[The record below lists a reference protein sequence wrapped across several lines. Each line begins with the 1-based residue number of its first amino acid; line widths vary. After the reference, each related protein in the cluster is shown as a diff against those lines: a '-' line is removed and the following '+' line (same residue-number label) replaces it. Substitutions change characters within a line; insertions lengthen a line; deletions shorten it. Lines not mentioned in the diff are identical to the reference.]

1 MSETHTKQK
10 QISGIAAHCSFD
22 RAVDLVDLVE
32 HPSNPNKH
40 SDKQIAL
47 LAKIIRNQG
56 WRNPIVVSNRSG
68 FIISGHGRLAA
79 AKLLNVEMVPV
90 DYQDFASEA
99 DEHAHLIAD
108 NRIAELAEIDGNE
121 LAGLLRQL
129 DGQIDM
135 ELTGF
140 DQVSLDDLLA
150 GTTSDQPEVD
160 AEPQIDKA
168 DELQAKWKT
177 ALGQVWELG
186 EHRIACGDSTAPE
199 TLAKLMN
206 KGQAGLL
213 HADPPYGMGK
223 EKDGVA
229 NDNLYRDKLDAFQ
242 MDWWRACRPHLEDNA
257 SAYIWGNA
265 PDLWR
270 LWYVGGLADS
280 ERLTFRSQVIWDKPP
295 SASAWGSP
303 IGSDKMRSFPHG
315 YEVCLFFM
323 LGEQGFNNNADNYWE
338 GWEPIR
344 AELTASCEA
353 MGWSGKDVERITGVG
368 MFGHWFTKSQ
378 WTFIPAEHYN
388 KLRDAARGD
397 AFKREHDELKREH
410 DELKRDFYA
419 TRAYFDNTH
428 DNMTDVWDYG
438 RVTGEERHGHATP
451 KPIEMMGRC
460 IKSSTPSDAIVLEPF
475 LGSGT
480 TLMACENLNRKCYG
494 IELNPGYVAVILQRW
509 AEATGKEP
517 KLCN

>member
-79 AKLLNVEMVPV
+79 AKLLNVENVPV

-186 EHRIACGDSTAPE
+186 DHRLLCGDCTDADAVAQLMDGV
-199 TLAKLMN
+199 LADLVVT
-206 KGQAGLL
+206 
-213 HADPPYGMGK
+213 DPPYG
-223 EKDGVA
+223 VA
-229 NDNLYRDKLDAFQ
+229 YSGGTTKRKKLAGDETPNLYEPSLKIA
-242 MDWWRACRPHLEDNA
+242 AANTT
-257 SAYIWGNA
+257 GNA
-265 PDLWR
+265 ACYLWHS
-270 LWYVGGLADS
+270 DS
-280 ERLTFRSQVIWDKPP
+280 K
-295 SASAWGSP
+295 SAAVSAAVSAA
-303 IGSDKMRSFPHG
+303 G
-315 YEVCLFFM
+315 YEKRSTIIWNKNQAQFGALGAQYKTKHEPCFYLFKK
-323 LGEQGFNNNADNYWE
+323 GNPPKW
-338 GWEPIR
+338 
-344 AELTASCEA
+344 
-353 MGWSGKDVERITGVG
+353 VG
-368 MFGHWFTKSQ
+368 
-378 WTFIPAEHYN
+378 PANEV
-388 KLRDAARGD
+388 
-397 AFKREHDELKREH
+397 
-410 DELKRDFYA
+410 
-419 TRAYFDNTH
+419 T
-428 DNMTDVWDYG
+428 VWDID
-438 RVTGEERHGHATP
+438 RNRTNEHHPTQ
-451 KPIEMMGRC
+451 KPIECMARPIRNHKC
-460 IKSSTPSDAIVLEPF
+460 DTVFDPF

>member
-1 MSETHTKQK
+1 MSEVHTKQK
-10 QISGIAAHCSFD
+10 QISGITTHCSFD

-79 AKLLNVEMVPV
+79 AKLLNVENVPV

-150 GTTSDQPEVD
+150 NTTSDQPEVD

-168 DELQAKWKT
+168 EELQAKWKT

-186 EHRIACGDSTAPE
+186 DHRLLCGDSTEVADVQ
-199 TLAKLMN
+199 ALM
-206 KGQAGLL
+206 AGEKAELVFT
-213 HADPPYGMGK
+213 DPPYGVNIEGGK
-223 EKDGVA
+223 SKKDVISGDLTQTTIPFSFEAAVEYATTDKARFYFCGCENNVA
-229 NDNLYRDKLDAFQ
+229 LYFKLFERHLIQMPKLLIWVKNGFVMRQNGYHGQYELIFYGYKIGGGATWYGGRTEDEASDVWQVKRDPGASYLHPTQKPIDLPL
-242 MDWWRACRPHLEDNA
+242 RAIKN
-257 SAYIWGNA
+257 SSK
-265 PDLWR
+265 PDGIV
-270 LWYVGGLADS
+270 YEPFSGSGSTMLAC
-280 ERLTFRSQVIWDKPP
+280 ERL
-295 SASAWGSP
+295 G
-303 IGSDKMRSFPHG
+303 
-315 YEVCLFFM
+315 
-323 LGEQGFNNNADNYWE
+323 
-338 GWEPIR
+338 
-344 AELTASCEA
+344 
-353 MGWSGKDVERITGVG
+353 
-368 MFGHWFTKSQ
+368 
-378 WTFIPAEHYN
+378 
-388 KLRDAARGD
+388 
-397 AFKREHDELKREH
+397 
-410 DELKRDFYA
+410 
-419 TRAYFDNTH
+419 
-428 DNMTDVWDYG
+428 
-438 RVTGEERHGHATP
+438 
-451 KPIEMMGRC
+451 
-460 IKSSTPSDAIVLEPF
+460 
-475 LGSGT
+475 
-480 TLMACENLNRKCYG
+480 RKCRAMEIDPKYM
-494 IELNPGYVAVILQRW
+494 AVTLERW

>member
-79 AKLLNVEMVPV
+79 AKLLNVENVPV

-186 EHRIACGDSTAPE
+186 DHRLLCGDCAE
-199 TLAKLMN
+199 LEI
-206 KGQAGLL
+206 GEQASLL
-213 HADPPYGMGK
+213 LTDPPYGIKRDKGFGGSVGFGGGKAKPISRRTYADDWDETRPSKETFEKIQNQSVSAIIFGGNFFADILPTSKHWIVWDKKNTMPSFGDCELAWTNIGRTSVIKYEHEYNGLVGK
-223 EKDGVA
+223 EKERFHPTQKPV
-229 NDNLYRDKLDAFQ
+229 KLFA
-242 MDWWRACRPHLEDNA
+242 E
-257 SAYIWGNA
+257 I
-265 PDLWR
+265 
-270 LWYVGGLADS
+270 
-280 ERLTFRSQVIWDKPP
+280 
-295 SASAWGSP
+295 
-303 IGSDKMRSFPHG
+303 IGD
-315 YEVCLFFM
+315 Y
-323 LGEQGFNNNADNYWE
+323 
-338 GWEPIR
+338 
-344 AELTASCEA
+344 
-353 MGWSGKDVERITGVG
+353 
-368 MFGHWFTKSQ
+368 TKS
-378 WTFIPAEHYN
+378 
-388 KLRDAARGD
+388 GD
-397 AFKREHDELKREH
+397 
-410 DELKRDFYA
+410 
-419 TRAYFDNTH
+419 TVFD
-428 DNMTDVWDYG
+428 
-438 RVTGEERHGHATP
+438 
-451 KPIEMMGRC
+451 
-460 IKSSTPSDAIVLEPF
+460 PF

-494 IELNPGYVAVILQRW
+494 IEINPGYVAVTLERW

>member
-79 AKLLNVEMVPV
+79 AKLLNVENVPV

-150 GTTSDQPEVD
+150 STTSDQPEVD

-186 EHRIACGDSTAPE
+186 DHRLLCGDCTDAD
-199 TLAKLMN
+199 AVAQLMS
-206 KGQAGLL
+206 GAVAHLMVT
-213 HADPPYGMGK
+213 DPPYGVEYDANWRNNALRSDGTKIGARAIGK
-223 EKDGVA
+223 VENDDRADWSDAWELFTGDVA
-229 NDNLYRDKLDAFQ
+229 YVWHGGIKAHTVAGSL
-242 MDWWRACRPHLEDNA
+242 CA
-257 SAYIWGNA
+257 SGFELVAQIIWGKNVFA
-265 PDLWR
+265 IGRGDYHWKHEPCWYAVRKGGKRHFTDDRTQSTLW
-270 LWYVGGLADS
+270 
-280 ERLTFRSQVIWDKPP
+280 EIDKPVK
-295 SASAWGSP
+295 S
-303 IGSDKMRSFPHG
+303 
-315 YEVCLFFM
+315 E
-323 LGEQGFNNNADNYWE
+323 
-338 GWEPIR
+338 
-344 AELTASCEA
+344 
-353 MGWSGKDVERITGVG
+353 TG
-368 MFGHWFTKSQ
+368 HSTQ
-378 WTFIPAEHYN
+378 
-388 KLRDAARGD
+388 
-397 AFKREHDELKREH
+397 
-410 DELKRDFYA
+410 
-419 TRAYFDNTH
+419 
-428 DNMTDVWDYG
+428 
-438 RVTGEERHGHATP
+438 
-451 KPIEMMGRC
+451 KPIECMARPIRNHKC
-460 IKSSTPSDAIVLEPF
+460 DTVFDPF

-494 IELNPGYVAVILQRW
+494 IEINPGYVAVTLERW

>member
-1 MSETHTKQK
+1 MSEVHTKQK

-79 AKLLNVEMVPV
+79 AKLLNVENVPV

-99 DEHAHLIAD
+99 EEHAHLIAD

-140 DQVSLDDLLA
+140 DELSLDDLLA
-150 GTTSDQPEVD
+150 NTTSDQPEVD

-177 ALGQVWELG
+177 ALGQVWALG
-186 EHRIACGDSTAPE
+186 DHRLLCGDCAE
-199 TLAKLMN
+199 LEIGEQVN
-206 KGQAGLL
+206 LL
-213 HADPPYGMGK
+213 LTDPPYGIKRDKGFGGSVGFGGGKAQPISRRTYADDWDETRPSKEIFEKIQSQSISAIIFGGNFFADILPTSKHWIVWDKKNTMPTFGDCELAWTNIARTSVIKYEHEYNGLVGK
-223 EKDGVA
+223 EKERFHPTQKPV
-229 NDNLYRDKLDAFQ
+229 KLFAK
-242 MDWWRACRPHLEDNA
+242 
-257 SAYIWGNA
+257 I
-265 PDLWR
+265 
-270 LWYVGGLADS
+270 
-280 ERLTFRSQVIWDKPP
+280 
-295 SASAWGSP
+295 
-303 IGSDKMRSFPHG
+303 IGD
-315 YEVCLFFM
+315 Y
-323 LGEQGFNNNADNYWE
+323 
-338 GWEPIR
+338 
-344 AELTASCEA
+344 
-353 MGWSGKDVERITGVG
+353 
-368 MFGHWFTKSQ
+368 TKS
-378 WTFIPAEHYN
+378 
-388 KLRDAARGD
+388 GD
-397 AFKREHDELKREH
+397 TVYD
-410 DELKRDFYA
+410 
-419 TRAYFDNTH
+419 
-428 DNMTDVWDYG
+428 
-438 RVTGEERHGHATP
+438 
-451 KPIEMMGRC
+451 
-460 IKSSTPSDAIVLEPF
+460 PF

-494 IELNPGYVAVILQRW
+494 IEINPGYVAVTLERW

>member
-1 MSETHTKQK
+1 MSK
-10 QISGIAAHCSFD
+10 ISGIETHCAFD
-22 RAVDLVDLVE
+22 KSVDVVDLIP
-32 HPSNPNKH
+32 HPRNPNKH
-40 SDKQIAL
+40 DDKQIAL
-47 LAKIIRNQG
+47 LAKIIRSQG
-56 WRNPIVVSNRSG
+56 WRNPIVVSERSG
-68 FIISGHGRLAA
+68 FIISGHGRLEA
-79 AKLLNVEMVPV
+79 AKMLNVEQVPV
-90 DYQDFASEA
+90 DLQAFENEA
-99 DEHAHLIAD
+99 EEYAHLIAD
-108 NRIAELAEIDGNE
+108 NRIAELAETDRGE
-121 LAGLLRQL
+121 LADLIREL
-129 DGQIDM
+129 DGEIDLD
-135 ELTGF
+135 LTGF
-140 DQVSLDDLLA
+140 DEPSLAELLGESAPGDD
-150 GTTSDQPEVD
+150 EID

-168 DELQAKWKT
+168 DELQKKWNT

-186 EHRIACGDSTAPE
+186 EHRLLCGDSTKPE
-199 TLAKLMN
+199 SLARLMEG
-206 KGQAGLL
+206 KAALL

-223 EKDGVA
+223 EKDGIA

-265 PDLWR
+265 TDLWR

-280 ERLTFRSQVIWDKPP
+280 ERLTFRNEVVWSKG
-295 SASAWGSP
+295 SAGAGGISH
-303 IGSDKMRSFPHG
+303 IGAEGLRLFPQ
-315 YEVCLFFM
+315 ETERCLFFM

-344 AELTASCEA
+344 AELAASCEA

-378 WTFIPAEHYN
+378 WVFIPEEHYN

-438 RVTGEERHGHATP
+438 RVTGEERHEHATP

-460 IKSSTPSDAIVLEPF
+460 IKSSTPSAAIVLEPF

-480 TLMACENLNRKCYG
+480 TLMACENLGRKCRA
-494 IELNPGYVAVILQRW
+494 IEIDPGYVAVALERW
-509 AEATGKEP
+509 SEATGKTP
-517 KLCN
+517 KLIDGA

>member
-79 AKLLNVEMVPV
+79 AKLLNVENVPV

-99 DEHAHLIAD
+99 EEHAHLIAD

-150 GTTSDQPEVD
+150 NTTSDQPELD

-186 EHRIACGDSTAPE
+186 DHRLLCGDSTEVADVQ
-199 TLAKLMN
+199 ALM
-206 KGQAGLL
+206 AGEKAELVFT
-213 HADPPYGMGK
+213 DPPYGVNVKGGK
-223 EKDGVA
+223 SKKNTIAGDLTQTAIPFSFEIAVEQATADLARYYFCGGEG
-229 NDNLYRDKLDAFQ
+229 NIGLYSKLFDRYLAQ
-242 MDWWRACRPHLEDNA
+242 MPKLL
-257 SAYIWGNA
+257 IWVKNGFVMKPNGYHNQYELIFYGFKA
-265 PDLWR
+265 GG
-270 LWYVGGLADS
+270 GGLKHWYSGRKEDEASDVWQVKRDPTGS
-280 ERLTFRSQVIWDKPP
+280 YLHPTQKPIDLPLRAIKNSSKSGGIVYEPFSGSGSTMLACERL
-295 SASAWGSP
+295 G
-303 IGSDKMRSFPHG
+303 
-315 YEVCLFFM
+315 
-323 LGEQGFNNNADNYWE
+323 
-338 GWEPIR
+338 
-344 AELTASCEA
+344 
-353 MGWSGKDVERITGVG
+353 
-368 MFGHWFTKSQ
+368 
-378 WTFIPAEHYN
+378 
-388 KLRDAARGD
+388 
-397 AFKREHDELKREH
+397 
-410 DELKRDFYA
+410 
-419 TRAYFDNTH
+419 
-428 DNMTDVWDYG
+428 
-438 RVTGEERHGHATP
+438 
-451 KPIEMMGRC
+451 
-460 IKSSTPSDAIVLEPF
+460 
-475 LGSGT
+475 
-480 TLMACENLNRKCYG
+480 RKCRAMEIDPRYM
-494 IELNPGYVAVILQRW
+494 AVTLERW